1 VASHPS
7 ETSHVT
13 VARVTG
19 VLYLIIIVCG
29 LFSEV
34 YVRSGLIV
42 RGDAVATASHIT
54 ASELLFRFGFVS
66 DVIVFLCDVAVAVLL
81 YVLLRPVSKTLSLM
95 AAGFRLTGT
104 AIYGVNLLNYF
115 AAVLLL
121 SGADYLVVFEP
132 GQLHA
137 LALLFLE
144 IHRHGYDLGLV
155 FFGLH
160 CLVLGY
166 LLFKSDYFP
175 KILGVLMVLASLGYL
190 VGSFT
195 LFLFPEYQTAI
206 APVYV
211 APLIG
216 ELSLCLWLIIKG
228 VRIQPGVSAESGPG
242 K

>member
-1 VASHPS
+1 VASRPS
-7 ETSHVT
+7 ETSVVT

-19 VLYLIIIVCG
+19 VLYLIIIVLG

-34 YVRSGLIV
+34 YVRSELIV
-42 RGDAVATASHIT
+42 RGDAAATASHIA
-54 ASELLFRFGFVS
+54 ASELLFRFGFAS

-81 YVLLRPVSKTLSLM
+81 YVLLRPVSKSLSLM
-95 AAGFRLTGT
+95 ATGFRLTGT
-104 AIYGVNLLNYF
+104 AIYGFNLLNYF
-115 AAVLLL
+115 VAVLLL
-121 SGADYLVVFEP
+121 SGADYLAVFEP

-144 IHRHGYDLGLV
+144 MHRHGYDLGLV

-195 LFLFPEYQTAI
+195 LFLFPEYEDAI
-206 APVYV
+206 TPVYV

-216 ELSLCLWLIIKG
+216 ELSLCLWLLIKG
-228 VRIQPGVSAESGPG
+228 VRIQQSDRAESDPG
-242 K
+242 R